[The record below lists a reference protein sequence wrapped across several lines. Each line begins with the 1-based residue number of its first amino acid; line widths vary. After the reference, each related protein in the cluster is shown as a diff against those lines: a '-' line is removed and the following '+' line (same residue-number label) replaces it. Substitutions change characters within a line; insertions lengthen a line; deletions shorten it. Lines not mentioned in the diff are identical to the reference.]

1 MSATLTVPERPGV
14 KFNAKLV
21 DTDDAI
27 TPSSGTLLV
36 QLAVDNHDGLLIPGE
51 YTEVHFALPT
61 NAHALS
67 IPASSLI
74 FRQNGLQVAVL
85 GKGNRAEL
93 KPVSIATDLGTHVE
107 IASGLNAT
115 DRVIDN
121 PPDSLASGDE
131 VRLQTGASG
140 TSDTAL
146 AGRRT
151 AESTHG

>member
-1 MSATLTVPERPGV
+1 VT
-14 KFNAKLV
+14 FNAKLV

-61 NAHALS
+61 NTHSLS

-74 FRQNGLQVAVL
+74 FRQNGLQVAVV
-85 GKGNRAEL
+85 GNDNRAVL
-93 KPVSIATDLGTHVE
+93 KPVSIQTDLGTHVE
-107 IASGLNAT
+107 IASGLNAN

-131 VRLQTGASG
+131 VRLQGNASLNEAHRNGPSG
-140 TSDTAL
+140 TVGPAL
-146 AGRRT
+146 AARRP
-151 AESTHG
+151 AGGAHG